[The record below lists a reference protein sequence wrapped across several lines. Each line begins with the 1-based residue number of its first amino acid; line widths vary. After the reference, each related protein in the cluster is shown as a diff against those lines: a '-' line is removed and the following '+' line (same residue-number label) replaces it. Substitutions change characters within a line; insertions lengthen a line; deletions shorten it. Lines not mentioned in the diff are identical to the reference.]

1 MNGAKKGSREAEYR
15 SAGFR
20 GDIGFGTRGAVI
32 VIDMMLA
39 YFDRS
44 SPMYAGVEDVLDP
57 TARAVRAARAARMP
71 VFFTRQLFEE
81 LDEDGVYVRKVPALK
96 LLRPGS
102 KLAELHP
109 DLPAKPEEVLVKH
122 YPSAF
127 HRTDFADRLR
137 RLRVDT
143 LVMTGLTTSGCVRA
157 TAMDCL
163 LHDLRGIVVREAVGD
178 RDCAAHE
185 ANLFDIDSKLADV
198 RRLQEVIEW
207 IRARGWRLKTR
218 GSRPRSRAATR
229 HDRDPSGSRAGPRR

>member
-1 MNGAKKGSREAEYR
+1 MNDAKKGSREADYQ

-20 GDIGFGTRGAVI
+20 GDIGFGTRAAVI
-32 VIDMMLA
+32 VIDMVLA
-39 YFDRS
+39 YFDRL

-57 TARAVRAARAARMP
+57 TIRIVRAARTAGIP

-81 LDEDGVYVRKVPALK
+81 LEEDGVYVRKVPALK

-127 HRTDFADRLR
+127 QRTDFADRLW

-143 LVMTGLTTSGCVRA
+143 LVITGLTTSGCVRA

-163 LHDLRGIVVREAVGD
+163 LYDLHGVVVREAVGD
-178 RDCAAHE
+178 RNRAAHE
-185 ANLFDIDSKLADV
+185 ANLFDIRAKLADV
-198 RRLQEVIEW
+198 KPLREVVEW
-207 IRARGWRLKTR
+207 IE
-218 GSRPRSRAATR
+218 SRT
-229 HDRDPSGSRAGPRR
+229 

>member
-1 MNGAKKGSREAEYR
+1 MSRAAKKGSREADYR

-20 GDIGFGTRGAVI
+20 GDIGFGTRAAV
-32 VIDMMLA
+32 VVVDAVLA

-44 SPMYAGVEDVLDP
+44 SPMYAGVEDALDG
-57 TARAVRAARAARMP
+57 TVRVVRAARAAGMP

-81 LDEDGVYVRKVPALK
+81 LDDEGVYARKVPALK

-109 DLPAKPEEVLVKH
+109 DLPAQPHEVFVKH

-127 HRTDFADRLR
+127 HRTDFADRLQ
-137 RLRVDT
+137 RLGVDT
-143 LVMTGLTTSGCVRA
+143 LIVTGLTTSGCVRA

-178 RDCAAHE
+178 RDRAVHE

-198 RRLQEVIEW
+198 KPLREVIEW
-207 IRARGWRLKTR
+207 IE
-218 GSRPRSRAATR
+218 SRKASAI
-229 HDRDPSGSRAGPRR
+229 

>member
-1 MNGAKKGSREAEYR
+1 MSGANEGSREADYR

-20 GDIGFGTRGAVI
+20 GDLGFGTRGAMV
-32 VIDMMLA
+32 VVDVVLA

-44 SPMYAGVEDVLDP
+44 SPMYAGVEDVLES
-57 TARAVRAARAARMP
+57 TVSLVRAARKAGIP
-71 VFFTRQLFEE
+71 VFFTRQLYEQTA
-81 LDEDGVYVRKVPALK
+81 DDSVYVRKVPALK

-102 KLAELHP
+102 KLAKLHP
-109 DLPAKPEEVLVKH
+109 ELPAEPDEVFVKH

-127 HRTDFADRLR
+127 YQTDFAHRLR

-143 LVMTGLTTSGCVRA
+143 LIITGLTTSGCVRA

-178 RDCAAHE
+178 RDRAAHE

-198 RRLQEVIEW
+198 KPLADVIAW
-207 IRARGWRLKTR
+207 IASCK
-218 GSRPRSRAATR
+218 
-229 HDRDPSGSRAGPRR
+229 

>member
-1 MNGAKKGSREAEYR
+1 MSGAKKTSREADYR

-20 GDIGFGTRGAVI
+20 GDIGFGTHAAV
-32 VIDMMLA
+32 VVVDVVLA

-57 TARAVRAARAARMP
+57 TARLVRAAKAMGIP

-81 LDEDGVYVRKVPALK
+81 LDDDGVYARKVPALK

-109 DLPAKPEEVLVKH
+109 DLPADPNEVFVKH

-137 RLRVDT
+137 QLGVDT
-143 LVMTGLTTSGCVRA
+143 LIITGLTTSGCVRA

-163 LHDLRGIVVREAVGD
+163 LHNLHGIVVREAVGD
-178 RDCAAHE
+178 RDRAAHD
-185 ANLFDIDSKLADV
+185 ANLFDIDNKLADV
-198 RRLQEVIEW
+198 KRLEEVIAW
-207 IRARGWRLKTR
+207 IEARK
-218 GSRPRSRAATR
+218 
-229 HDRDPSGSRAGPRR
+229 

>member
-1 MNGAKKGSREAEYR
+1 MSGAKKASREADYR

-20 GDIGFGTRGAVI
+20 GDIGFGTRAAV
-32 VIDMMLA
+32 VVVDVVQA

-44 SPMYAGVEDVLDP
+44 SPMYAAVEDVLDP
-57 TARAVRAARAARMP
+57 TARLIRAARTVGMP

-81 LDEDGVYVRKVPALK
+81 PNDEGVYVRKVPALK

-102 KLAELHP
+102 NLADLHP
-109 DLPAKPEEVLVKH
+109 DLPAKPEEVFVKH

-137 RLRVDT
+137 RLGADT
-143 LVMTGLTTSGCVRA
+143 LIITGLTTSGCVRA

-178 RDCAAHE
+178 RDRAAHE

-198 RRLQEVIEW
+198 KPLQDVIAW
-207 IRARGWRLKTR
+207 IETR
-218 GSRPRSRAATR
+218 K
-229 HDRDPSGSRAGPRR
+229 

>member
-1 MNGAKKGSREAEYR
+1 MSGAAKKVSREADYR

-20 GDIGFGTRGAVI
+20 GDIGFGTRAAV
-32 VIDMMLA
+32 VVVDVVLA

-44 SPMYAGVEDVLDP
+44 SPMYAGVEDVLDS
-57 TARAVRAARAARMP
+57 TVRVVRAARATGMP

-81 LDEDGVYVRKVPALK
+81 PDDDGVYARKVPALK

-109 DLPAKPEEVLVKH
+109 DLRADPEEVFVKH

-127 HRTDFADRLR
+127 HRTGFADRLR
-137 RLRVDT
+137 RLGVDT
-143 LVMTGLTTSGCVRA
+143 LIMTGLTTSGCVRA

-163 LHDLRGIVVREAVGD
+163 LHDLHGTVVREAVGD
-178 RDCAAHE
+178 RDRAAHE

-198 RRLQEVIEW
+198 KSLADVIEW
-207 IRARGWRLKTR
+207 IDSQQVTAPPPRAPNRRG
-218 GSRPRSRAATR
+218 
-229 HDRDPSGSRAGPRR
+229 

>member
-1 MNGAKKGSREAEYR
+1 MSDAKKSSREGDYR

-20 GDIGFGTRGAVI
+20 GDIGFGTRGAV
-32 VIDMMLA
+32 VVVDVVLA

-44 SPMYAGVEDVLDP
+44 SPMYAGVEDVLDR
-57 TARAVRAARAARMP
+57 TVTLVRAARKARMP

-81 LDEDGVYVRKVPALK
+81 PDDEGVYVRKVPALK

-109 DLPAKPEEVLVKH
+109 ELPAEPNEVFIKH

-137 RLRVDT
+137 QLGVDT
-143 LVMTGLTTSGCVRA
+143 LLISGLTTSGCVRA

-178 RDCAAHE
+178 RDRTVHE
-185 ANLFDIDSKLADV
+185 ANLFDIASKLADV
-198 RRLQEVIEW
+198 KPLAEVIAW
-207 IRARGWRLKTR
+207 INLGSRSASLARG
-218 GSRPRSRAATR
+218 
-229 HDRDPSGSRAGPRR
+229 

>member
-1 MNGAKKGSREAEYR
+1 MNGGKKGLREADYR

-20 GDIGFGTRGAVI
+20 GDIGFGTRGAV
-32 VIDMMLA
+32 VVVDLVMA
-39 YFDRS
+39 YFDPG
-44 SPMYAGVEDVLDP
+44 SPMYAGVEGVLDP
-57 TARAVRAARAARMP
+57 TLRALRAARAAAMP
-71 VFFTRQLFEE
+71 VFFTRQLYEE
-81 LDEDGVYVRKVPALK
+81 PGDDGVYVRKVPALK

-109 DLPAKPEEVLVKH
+109 DLPAEPNEVLVKH

-137 RLRVDT
+137 RLGVDT
-143 LVMTGLTTSGCVRA
+143 LIITGLTTSGCVRA

-178 RDCAAHE
+178 RDRAAHE

-198 RRLQEVIEW
+198 KRLADVIEW
-207 IRARGWRLKTR
+207 IEARK
-218 GSRPRSRAATR
+218 
-229 HDRDPSGSRAGPRR
+229 

>member
-1 MNGAKKGSREAEYR
+1 MSGAKKASREADYR
-15 SAGFR
+15 SAGFK
-20 GDIGFGTRGAVI
+20 GDIGFGTRGALV
-32 VIDMMLA
+32 VVDVVLA

-44 SPMYAGVEDVLDP
+44 SPMYAGVEDILDSN
-57 TARAVRAARAARMP
+57 AQLVRAARAAGMP

-81 LDEDGVYVRKVPALK
+81 ADDDGVYVRKVPALK

-109 DLPAKPEEVLVKH
+109 SLPAKPDEVFVKH

-137 RLRVDT
+137 RLGVDT
-143 LVMTGLTTSGCVRA
+143 LIITGLTTSGCVRA

-178 RDCAAHE
+178 RDRAAHE
-185 ANLFDIDSKLADV
+185 ANLFDIHAKLADV
-198 RRLQEVIEW
+198 KPLADVVAWIESSKVTARRSSE
-207 IRARGWRLKTR
+207 
-218 GSRPRSRAATR
+218 
-229 HDRDPSGSRAGPRR
+229 

>member
-1 MNGAKKGSREAEYR
+1 MSAAKKTSREADYR

-20 GDIGFGTRGAVI
+20 GDIGFGTRGAV
-32 VIDMMLA
+32 VVVDVVLA

-44 SPMYAGVEDVLDP
+44 SPMYASVEDVLDP
-57 TARAVRAARAARMP
+57 TVRLVRAARKAGMP

-81 LDEDGVYVRKVPALK
+81 PSEEGVYVRKVPALK

-102 KLAELHP
+102 KLADLHP
-109 DLPAKPEEVLVKH
+109 DLPAKPEEVFVKH

-127 HRTDFADRLR
+127 HRTDFDRRLR
-137 RLRVDT
+137 RLGIDT
-143 LVMTGLTTSGCVRA
+143 LIITGLTTSGCVRA

-178 RDCAAHE
+178 RDRAAHE

-198 RRLQEVIEW
+198 KPLAEVIAW
-207 IRARGWRLKTR
+207 IEARK
-218 GSRPRSRAATR
+218 
-229 HDRDPSGSRAGPRR
+229 